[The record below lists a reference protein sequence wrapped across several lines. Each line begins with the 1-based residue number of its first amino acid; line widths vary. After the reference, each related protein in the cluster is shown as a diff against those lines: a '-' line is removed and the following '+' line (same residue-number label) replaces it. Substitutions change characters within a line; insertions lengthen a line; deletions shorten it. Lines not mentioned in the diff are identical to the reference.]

1 MAGIEH
7 DFVERVAHFG
17 PDKALIGIVAQ
28 PAGPFAA
35 DRLSVVILNTG
46 TIHRVGHH
54 RMYVALSRRLA
65 QAGLTVLRFDFSG
78 LGDSATHRSKQPL
91 LQSNFADIGS
101 ALSWLEKTQGISRC
115 ILVGLCSGAD
125 HAILYGFSDP
135 RVIGSVLIDPYIPP
149 TARYFVDYASRRLR
163 DVRSWRN
170 FRLHKSKLMRRLV
183 ERFSYGL
190 YREKTPQHLAYQGLD
205 ARASL
210 EEVYDA
216 AVKASIKL
224 LVICTGRHHAPRQT
238 YREQFI
244 NAFSNVSFGGSLRL
258 EFFQDA
264 DHTFSS
270 AQSRKDLE
278 DLVVKWCETTKF
290 ERSRSKSTSTVDVT
304 DLWIA

>member
-28 PAGPFAA
+28 PARPFPA

-54 RMYVALSRRLA
+54 RMYVAMSRRLA
-65 QAGLTVLRFDFSG
+65 RAGFTVLRFDFSG

-101 ALSWLEKTQGISRC
+101 ALSWLEKTQGISRF

-125 HAILYGFSDP
+125 HAILYGFSDS

-190 YREKTPQHLAYQGLD
+190 YRENAPQHLAYQGLD

-290 ERSRSKSTSTVDVT
+290 ERTRSESTSTVDVT
-304 DLWIA
+304 DRWIA